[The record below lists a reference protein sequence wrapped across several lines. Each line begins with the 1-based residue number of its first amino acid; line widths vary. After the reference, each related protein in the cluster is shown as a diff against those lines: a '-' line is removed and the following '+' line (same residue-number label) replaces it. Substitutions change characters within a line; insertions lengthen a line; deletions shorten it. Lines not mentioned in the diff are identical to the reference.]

1 VGPYNP
7 RLYDDEQLADI
18 RLAVRDW
25 STASAND
32 RNADGID
39 VEHMGREHNIERW
52 TKTMDQGKSEKP
64 ERVSMVERTERRRD
78 DLAAEPEVRGVASAH
93 P

>member
-18 RLAVRDW
+18 RLAVRNW

-39 VEHMGREHNIERW
+39 VEHMGREHNIER
-52 TKTMDQGKSEKP
+52 
-64 ERVSMVERTERRRD
+64 
-78 DLAAEPEVRGVASAH
+78 
-93 P
+93 